1 MITIAGTMITIAGG
15 IILAVLFFVFLPQI
29 IRVASAVFAFALILG
44 GLALVAVLLDPA
56 SAVVLAIVAGV
67 TLIYAMCLLKISINR
82 LSHAPGLV
90 FKLPI
95 KPAARGSV

>member
-29 IRVASAVFAFALILG
+29 IRLASAVFAFALILG

-67 TLIYAMCLLKISINR
+67 TLIYAYVPLKDFDQP
-82 LSHAPGLV
+82 A
-90 FKLPI
+90 
-95 KPAARGSV
+95 KPRPRARIQASD

>member
-67 TLIYAMCLLKISINR
+67 TLIYAYVPLKD
-82 LSHAPGLV
+82 PDQ
-90 FKLPI
+90 LP
-95 KPAARGSV
+95 KPRPRARIQASD

>member
-1 MITIAGTMITIAGG
+1 MITIAGTMITIAGTMITIAGG

-67 TLIYAMCLLKISINR
+67 TLIYAYVPLKD
-82 LSHAPGLV
+82 
-90 FKLPI
+90 FDQ
-95 KPAARGSV
+95 PAKSRPRARIQASD